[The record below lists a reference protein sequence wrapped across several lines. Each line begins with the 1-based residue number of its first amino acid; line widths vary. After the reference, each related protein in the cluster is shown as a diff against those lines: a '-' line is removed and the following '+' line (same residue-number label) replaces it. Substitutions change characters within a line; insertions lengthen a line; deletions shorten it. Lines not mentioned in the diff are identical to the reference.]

1 MTDMGNKYLGIDLGT
16 SSIKLLLKEV
26 NGKTVTVKKKY
37 ESPAPIGWLDAL
49 KSALWELKSQV
60 DTAEI
65 SAIGLSSQVG
75 SYLTDTGEVLSW
87 NDNIGKEE
95 LCEIKRKF
103 SRETFLSELDMDHPD
118 LISYPLPRLLYIK
131 RHFPNCKKVIMPKEL
146 IAGELTD
153 KISSDVFSWRGLAHT
168 KNGKYSQKLLD
179 SLGIDFELPPLF
191 NPTDKIG
198 CVTEFAA
205 QKYGLKEGTPVF
217 AGCNDFFA
225 GLLGMGVLENG
236 SFFELSGTSEHIGS
250 ISDSI
255 SKSSLISGRFFE
267 NFVTYGGTKA
277 SGVSCSFAMD
287 NFGLNGVTASEVL
300 SSPPIFLPYLT
311 GERAPI
317 YDENARGV
325 FFGINGKTDSK
336 ALAYSVLEGVVF
348 SLFDIAQNLDT
359 NGSTRLIT
367 GGGSAQDSVMAKLKA
382 ELWGVEI
389 AVCEENDTSAL
400 GAAMLAMVGNG
411 EYASLSDAIEKT
423 VCYKTIAKPS
433 GEYKEILLKRFE
445 IYKNLYK
452 NLKQSFDAFSAL

>member
-16 SSIKLLLKEV
+16 SSIKLLLKEAG
-26 NGKTVTVKKKY
+26 GKTVKVKKKY
-37 ESPAPIGWLDAL
+37 EYPAPIGWLDAL
-49 KSALWELKSQV
+49 KEALCELGNIV
-60 DTAEI
+60 NTAEI

-75 SYLTDTGEVLSW
+75 SYITDTGEVICW
-87 NDNIGKEE
+87 NDNVGKEE
-95 LCEIKRKF
+95 LCEIKSKF
-103 SRETFLSELDMDHPD
+103 SREDFLSELDMDHPD
-118 LISYPLPRLLYIK
+118 LISYPLPRFLYIK
-131 RHFPNCKKVIMPKEL
+131 KHFPYCKKVIMPKEL

-153 KISSDVFSWRGLAHT
+153 GISSDVFSWRGLAHT
-168 KNGKYSQKLLD
+168 KNGRYSKKLLD
-179 SLGIDFELPPLF
+179 SFGLDFELPPLF
-191 NPTDKIG
+191 SPTDKIG
-198 CVTEFAA
+198 SVTEFAA
-205 QKYGLKEGTPVF
+205 KKYGLKQGTPIF

-225 GLLGMGVLENG
+225 GLLGMGVLKCG

-250 ISDSI
+250 ISSEI
-255 SKSSLISGRFFE
+255 SESSLISGRFFE

-287 NFGLNGVTASEVL
+287 NFGLSGVSAEDIL

-325 FFGINGKTDSK
+325 FFGINAKTDSK

-348 SLFDIAQNLDT
+348 SLFDIAKDLDT
-359 NGSTRLIT
+359 SGAVRLIT
-367 GGGSAQDSVMAKLKA
+367 GGGSAEDKVMAKLKA
-382 ELWGVEI
+382 ELWGIEI

-411 EYASLSDAIEKT
+411 EYSSLSEAIDKT
-423 VCYKTIAKPS
+423 VSYRTIAKPS
-433 GEYKEILLKRFE
+433 GELREILLNRFG